1 MARPIPVPPP
11 VTSATLPSNAGSM
24 RPQIRAAPAG
34 VLLDARRHDPSAG
47 IANRMACGE
56 PGGAGYEE
64 DGGGYDGKD
73 GAESGS
79 TCRRRAEMQQA
90 FGLTDH
96 DLRFIADVVGGDAGD
111 PAEAPAVLRARE
123 DLLDVMLEDDRL
135 VERLLGEENVLLRVS
150 PRFVFTV
157 LLRRVV
163 RDLRNQPY
171 TLERTPAETI
181 AVFDA
186 PHVRRF
192 IAEPA
197 MWDYLVRLLTSFLR
211 NEAVT
216 VFVRAHGR
224 VVRRRFSTSSL
235 EDMMRFAD
243 LVDHGE
249 APWLFR
255 RIADIALFQSG
266 VFPDSLRWAR
276 APRWPRWRRNFPR
289 RESRWRC
296 SRIDTCGGR
305 GCRGS
310 RRPAREP
317 RGHTPSGLSRGS
329 GEPNPAWVTRRI
341 AVRSTFIA
349 SAVRPACVY
358 SAMAMSRAESAR
370 TRSPRV
376 A

>member
-1 MARPIPVPPP
+1 
-11 VTSATLPSNAGSM
+11 
-24 RPQIRAAPAG
+24 
-34 VLLDARRHDPSAG
+34 
-47 IANRMACGE
+47 
-56 PGGAGYEE
+56 
-64 DGGGYDGKD
+64 
-73 GAESGS
+73 
-79 TCRRRAEMQQA
+79 MQQA
-90 FGLTDH
+90 FGLTNH

-135 VERLLGEENVLLRVS
+135 VERLLREENVLLRVS

-163 RDLRNQPY
+163 RDLRSQPY

-211 NEAVT
+211 NESVT

-276 APRWPRWRRNFPR
+276 AQRGPAARARALPPTVETYEEHGRRFYRLAASQPEAGEEGPVLASLAEEFSTARKSLALLSDRYLRW
-289 RESRWRC
+289 
-296 SRIDTCGGR
+296 
-305 GCRGS
+305 
-310 RRPAREP
+310 
-317 RGHTPSGLSRGS
+317 
-329 GEPNPAWVTRRI
+329 TRLPWFE
-341 AVRSTFIA
+341 APGA
-349 SAVRPACVY
+349 
-358 SAMAMSRAESAR
+358 
-370 TRSPRV
+370 
-376 A
+376 